1 MGIREDLKS
10 ILAKEAI
17 TMKKLTEILTENG
30 KKTSYKGLSNK
41 LKNNT
46 IKFEDVRYILNVLD
60 YEIEY
65 KKNVKY

>member
-17 TMKKLTEILTENG
+17 TMKKLTEMLTEKG

-46 IKFEDVRYILNVLD
+46 IKFEDVRYILDVLD
-60 YEIEY
+60 YQIEY
-65 KKNVKY
+65 KKKS